1 MLILVQERNNLRTWL
16 RRFTVLALQVST
28 DDGERGEIMNDFSV
42 QKPVTYF
49 EQIYDSLREMIFKG
63 VYKPGDR
70 VYEAK
75 IAREFNISRS
85 PVREAVRV
93 LQNEGLLVIDD
104 KSRIT
109 VYKPTMK
116 DVEDIYQCRIV
127 LESLAAKLTT
137 ELASQEELNE
147 IESTIVLS
155 KKLLESKENQNSQSL
170 ITENARFHDLIT
182 QYSQNNRL
190 QKQINDLWS
199 LSHYYRVLNFQGENR
214 DWNVFNEHQEIFQYI
229 KKRDSEKAEKAMAQ
243 HLTNDINHLKGILQ
257 NKYV

>member
-1 MLILVQERNNLRTWL
+1 
-16 RRFTVLALQVST
+16 
-28 DDGERGEIMNDFSV
+28 MNDFSV

-49 EQIYDSLREMIFKG
+49 EQIYEHLREMIFQG

-70 VYEAK
+70 IYEAK
-75 IAREFNISRS
+75 IAREFKISRS

-93 LQNEGLLVIDD
+93 LQNEGLLAIDD
-104 KSRIT
+104 KSKIT
-109 VYKPTMK
+109 VYKPTIK

-137 ELASQEELNE
+137 ELVSEDELQE
-147 IESTIVLS
+147 IEGTLVLS
-155 KKLLESKENQNSQSL
+155 KKFLESKKNQNDRSL
-170 ITENARFHDLIT
+170 IAENARFHDLIT

-214 DWNVFNEHQEIFQYI
+214 DWNVFNEHQEIFHHI
-229 KKRDSEKAEKAMAQ
+229 KKRDSKKAEQAMAQ
-243 HLTNDINHLKGILQ
+243 HLTNDINHLKKILQ
-257 NKYV
+257 NQSI